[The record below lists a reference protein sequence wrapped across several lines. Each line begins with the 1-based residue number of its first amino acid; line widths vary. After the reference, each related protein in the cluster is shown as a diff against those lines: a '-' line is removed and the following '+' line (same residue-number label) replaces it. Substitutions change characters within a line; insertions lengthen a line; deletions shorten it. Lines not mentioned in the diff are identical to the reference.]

1 MKIRYMNP
9 VCTWEDVQSMT
20 EAVERVAEVLEHM
33 QIGDRE
39 DASPELIKTREAF
52 RAVTFAWRYIV
63 RRWEKEV
70 AGSVIREDEESGA
83 E

>member
-1 MKIRYMNP
+1 MKIRYMNS
-9 VCTWEDVQSMT
+9 VCTWEDVQNMT
-20 EAVERVAEVLEHM
+20 KAAELVAGVLEHL

-39 DASPELIKTREAF
+39 DASPELMKTREAF

-63 RRWEKEV
+63 RRWEKDV